1 MSGDGLLILGLAAL
15 AVYTGAYWKG
25 ARRAAADMA
34 RGHRKVLTPRRA
46 SAQGHY
52 QVLISAAVAG
62 LALALVVL
70 VGLG

>member
-15 AVYTGAYWKG
+15 AVYTGAYWEG

-34 RGHRKVLTPRRA
+34 QGHRKVLTPRRT
-46 SAQGHY
+46 SAQGRC
-52 QVLISAAVAG
+52 QVLVSAAAAG